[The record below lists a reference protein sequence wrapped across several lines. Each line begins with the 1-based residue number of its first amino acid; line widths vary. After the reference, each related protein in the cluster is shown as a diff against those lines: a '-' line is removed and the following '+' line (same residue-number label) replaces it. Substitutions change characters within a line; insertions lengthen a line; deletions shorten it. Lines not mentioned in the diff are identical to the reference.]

1 MGLYSMMRTSSSG
14 MGAQANRLATVAE
27 NIGNSSTV
35 GYKRAST
42 EFSSI
47 LLQSGTADYT
57 SGSVETE
64 VRYHISE
71 QGAMR
76 YSTSATDLAVNGQGF
91 FIVENSNGQSFLTR
105 AGSFVKDGEGNL
117 VNAGGFKLM
126 GYDLALGSTPAIV
139 ANGVGNLVPVNI
151 GSFSL
156 QANPT
161 TEGHLYFNL
170 PSNDAVVVAANL
182 PAANAAT
189 AEFSGKT
196 SLVTY
201 DLLGN
206 AVTLDIYAAKSAAG
220 TWQVSVFN
228 QANAASNGGFPYTAA
243 ALATTTLNFDSTG
256 KLTTSSP
263 TSLSFTIPN
272 GAAFTLDLSKSVQLA
287 TDYSVLSTAT
297 NGNAPSAVQ
306 SVDIDDDG
314 TLYAVFEN
322 GQRLPAYKIPLAN
335 VPSPDRLQPE
345 AGNVYSLG
353 TDFGDILIGFAGTGG
368 FGTISSGAL
377 EQSNVDL
384 ATELTTMIEL
394 QREYTANSK
403 VFQTGADLMDVLVN
417 LKR

>member
-14 MGAQANRLATVAE
+14 MGAQANRLATVAD

-71 QGAMR
+71 QGSLR
-76 YSTSATDLAVNGQGF
+76 YSTSATDLAVTGQGF
-91 FIVENSNGQSFLTR
+91 FIVENSNGQSFFTR

-139 ANGVGNLVPVNI
+139 ANGVSGLVPVNV

-156 QANPT
+156 RANPS
-161 TEGHLYFNL
+161 TEGNLYFNL

-189 AEFSGKT
+189 AEYSGKT

-201 DLLGN
+201 DSARQRGDARCLRCQERHRRLADQRVRQGQRRRQRWLPLHRCGDRLDHAHVRFIGPAHHEQPDRALLHHSERRSLH
-206 AVTLDIYAAKSAAG
+206 ARPVED
-220 TWQVSVFN
+220 Q
-228 QANAASNGGFPYTAA
+228 
-243 ALATTTLNFDSTG
+243 
-256 KLTTSSP
+256 SSSRP
-263 TSLSFTIPN
+263 
-272 GAAFTLDLSKSVQLA
+272 
-287 TDYSVLSTAT
+287 STA
-297 NGNAPSAVQ
+297 S
-306 SVDIDDDG
+306 
-314 TLYAVFEN
+314 
-322 GQRLPAYKIPLAN
+322 
-335 VPSPDRLQPE
+335 
-345 AGNVYSLG
+345 
-353 TDFGDILIGFAGTGG
+353 
-368 FGTISSGAL
+368 
-377 EQSNVDL
+377 
-384 ATELTTMIEL
+384 
-394 QREYTANSK
+394 
-403 VFQTGADLMDVLVN
+403 
-417 LKR
+417 

>member
-1 MGLYSMMRTSSSG
+1 MT
-14 MGAQANRLATVAE
+14 AQANRLATVAE

-47 LLQSGTADYT
+47 LLQSGTSDYA

-71 QGAMR
+71 QGSLR
-76 YSTSATDLAVNGQGF
+76 YSSSATDLAVNGQGF

-105 AGSFVKDGEGNL
+105 AGSFVKDGDGNL

-139 ANGVGNLVPVNI
+139 ANGVVGLVPVNI

-170 PSNDAVVVAANL
+170 PSNDPVVAAANL

-189 AEFSGKT
+189 AEYSGKT

-201 DLLGN
+201 DSLGN
-206 AVTLDIYAAKSAAG
+206 EVTLDIYAAKSASGA
-220 TWQVSVFN
+220 WQISAFDK
-228 QANAASNGGFPYTAA
+228 ATAASTGGFPYTAA
-243 ALATTTLNFDSTG
+243 ALASTTLTFDSSG

-272 GAAFTLDLSKSVQLA
+272 GAAFTLDLSESVQLA
-287 TDYSVLSTAT
+287 TDYGVLSTAV
-297 NGNAPSAVQ
+297 NGNAPGSVQ
-306 SVDIDDDG
+306 SVDIDSGG
-314 TLYAVFEN
+314 TLYAVFDTGE
-322 GQRLPAYKIPLAN
+322 RLAMYKIPLAN
-335 VPSPDRLQPE
+335 VPSPDKLKPE

-353 TDFGDILIGFAGTGG
+353 ADSGDLLIGFAGTGG
-368 FGTISSGAL
+368 FGSVSSGAL

-384 ATELTTMIEL
+384 ATELTTMIEA